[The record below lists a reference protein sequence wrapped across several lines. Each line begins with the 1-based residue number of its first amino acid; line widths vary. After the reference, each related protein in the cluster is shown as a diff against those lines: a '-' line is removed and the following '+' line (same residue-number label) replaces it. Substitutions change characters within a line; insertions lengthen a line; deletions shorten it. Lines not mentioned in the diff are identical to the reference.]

1 MLCHVWDQVVKTN
14 GLIFTEVKKTL
25 INVSLIPTST
35 ILNNVSNALP
45 QPSCLHDVILY
56 CLLISL
62 SELKRIFS
70 EFVPRVSNTLIREL
84 LDDLHQ
90 QKVFSTEEKDFVMEN
105 HKCRADQARYLINEV
120 IKKGERASQILIDS
134 MKKRD
139 TYLCSTLG
147 LISSP
152 GELLN
157 VLFTFCTFFCF
168 DKMSFFVL

>member
-1 MLCHVWDQVVKTN
+1 MH
-14 GLIFTEVKKTL
+14 F
-25 INVSLIPTST
+25 
-35 ILNNVSNALP
+35 
-45 QPSCLHDVILY
+45 VILY

-62 SELKRIFS
+62 PGKLQKIRS
-70 EFVPRVSNTLIREL
+70 EFVERVSIPVINGL
-84 LDDLHQ
+84 LDDLWQ
-90 QKVFSTEEKDFVMEN
+90 QKVFGTEEKDFVMEN